1 MNEFKEKSRIR
12 KMKIELLSIG
22 DPIEAHVL
30 PGTYDFE
37 IVYELDVVYKIS
49 KNSIYVTWN
58 PLDRL
63 SERSVC
69 LKIPKSQLKVDKSS
83 GNLYY
88 KIVEYPKFKS
98 IEYLQ

>member
-1 MNEFKEKSRIR
+1 MNLKKNPESE

-49 KNSIYVTWN
+49 K
-58 PLDRL
+58 
-63 SERSVC
+63 
-69 LKIPKSQLKVDKSS
+69 K
-83 GNLYY
+83 
-88 KIVEYPKFKS
+88 
-98 IEYLQ
+98 

>member
-30 PGTYDFE
+30 PDNYDFE

-49 KNSIYVTWN
+49 KNSIHITWN
-58 PLDRL
+58 PIDIL
-63 SERSVC
+63 SERSLC
-69 LKIPKSQLKVDKSS
+69 LRIPKSQLKVNKSS

-88 KIVEYPKFKS
+88 KIVKYPKFK
-98 IEYLQ
+98 IIKYIQ